1 MRPLRAIVHNPDWDY
16 AGGGEKVTAVIAER
30 LARAGWN
37 VELTGGAAPDIP
49 RLERVLNVNLAG
61 CRFRGTPQEWTSA
74 LKKLSRLSPR
84 AARFISGRTAFS
96 FASGADL
103 LVHITGSIPPL
114 CPARAGLLFVQFP
127 YDPAESIRISSDG
140 SPERWADRD
149 KLARLASWDVR
160 VCPSSFVQEW
170 VRRRWSLDCQVLHPP
185 AETAACSPLPKEQ
198 LILTAGRFYATGP
211 TKKHAVMVR
220 AFRELCDSGLQD
232 WKLVVAGGTHPRP
245 DHQQYLEE
253 VRALA
258 EGYPVDVVTDLSF
271 QEILPLYG
279 RAAIYWHATGA
290 GEDEM
295 ARPDLFEQFGMTIV
309 EAMASGAVPV
319 VIGGGGIRDIVR
331 SGTDGF
337 LWQTPDEL
345 KSRTLELIR
354 DTQLRT
360 SLSRNA
366 IARAEKFSR
375 GAFEAKVDGI
385 ISDLENRLK

>member
-1 MRPLRAIVHNPDWDY
+1 MKPLQAIVHNPDWDY
-16 AGGGEKVTAVIAER
+16 AGGGEKVTAVIAAR
-30 LARAGWN
+30 LVDAGWR
-37 VELTGGAAPDIP
+37 VELAGGAALDIP

-61 CRFRGTPQEWTSA
+61 CRFRGTSQEWPSA

-84 AARFISGRTAFS
+84 AARFLSGRTAFS
-96 FASGADL
+96 FAKGADL
-103 LVHITGSIPPL
+103 LVHITGSVPPL

-127 YDPAESIRISSDG
+127 YDPAESIRLTADG
-140 SPERWADRD
+140 SPERWADKD
-149 KLARLASWDVR
+149 KLARLESWDVR

-170 VRRRWSLDCQVLHPP
+170 VRRRWATDCEILHPP
-185 AETAACSPLPKEQ
+185 AEIALCRALSKEQ

-220 AFRELCDSGLQD
+220 AFRELCDTGLHG
-232 WKLVVAGGTHPRP
+232 WKLLVAGGTHPRP

-258 EGYPVDVVTDLSF
+258 EGYPVEVVTDLSF

-290 GEDEM
+290 GEDET
-295 ARPDLFEQFGMTIV
+295 ARPELFEQFGMTIV

-319 VIGGGGIRDIVR
+319 VIGGGGVRDIVR

-354 DTQLRT
+354 DTQLRA
-360 SLSRNA
+360 SLSQNA
-366 IARAEKFSR
+366 IARAKEFSR
-375 GAFEAKVDGI
+375 EAFEARVDRI
-385 ISDLENRLK
+385 IFEFESRLK